1 MRQSLTD
8 ISLHE
13 GPQNHQVAA
22 GTLESVPEWECRSEK
37 GERGL
42 RLLPRASRAATVG
55 GASGGGAQHMKS
67 CRRLQASE
75 GRADKSQPAEGT
87 LPRGCCRGVWVE
99 AGLF

>member
-22 GTLESVPEWECRSEK
+22 GTLESVPEWEYRSEM

-55 GASGGGAQHMKS
+55 GASGGGAQRMKS
-67 CRRLQASE
+67 CRRL
-75 GRADKSQPAEGT
+75 
-87 LPRGCCRGVWVE
+87 
-99 AGLF
+99 